1 MNCRSAS
8 QRTQVCHLQLRNLKP
23 TQSEQLEEELQPN
36 NKLNLP
42 DQELGEQDKD
52 NQLWL
57 IQPLHPKLV
66 VFYAAM
72 LNK

>member
-23 TQSEQLEEELQPN
+23 TQSEQLEPN

-66 VFYAAM
+66 VFYAE
-72 LNK
+72 